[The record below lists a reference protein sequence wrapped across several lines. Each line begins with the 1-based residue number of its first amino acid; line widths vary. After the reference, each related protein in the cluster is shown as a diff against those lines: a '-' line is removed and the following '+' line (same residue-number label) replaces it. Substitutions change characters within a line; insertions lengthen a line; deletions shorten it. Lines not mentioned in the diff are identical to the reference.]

1 MGLVS
6 LVHIENVDLHT
17 KNYKVKGN
25 YLRNCLLLD
34 FSKTKL

>member
-1 MGLVS
+1 MGLVF
-6 LVHIENVDLHT
+6 LVYIENVDFYI

-34 FSKTKL
+34 FSKIKL